1 MKIKLLK
8 NKLIILHQIM
18 KISLILK
25 KKIMSSE
32 YKNNKIK
39 SIYKK
44 SKKVKKRIYWIKFLK
59 REFKKF
65 ILILTL

>member
-44 SKKVKKRIYWIKFLK
+44 SKKVKKIIFWIKFL
-59 REFKKF
+59 
-65 ILILTL
+65 